1 MQETT
6 ITKLQ
11 LRPLNE
17 EGHRTQS
24 RVTVYTLEACPFC
37 LRAKSILDDIGV
49 KYQEKLLDGDIGK
62 RRWVMEQS
70 GGRKVLPQI
79 FVEDRHLG
87 GFYELKRFHKLGTLK
102 LLISRPR

>member
-17 EGHRTQS
+17 GAHRIQS
-24 RVTVYTLEACPFC
+24 KVTLYTAEACPFC
-37 LRAKSILDDIGV
+37 QRAKSLLDDAGV
-49 KYQEKLLDGDIGK
+49 KYFEQVLDGDASK

-70 GGRKVLPQI
+70 GGRKVLPQV
-79 FVEDRHLG
+79 FVDDRHLG
-87 GFYELKRFHKLGTLK
+87 GFYELKRFYQLGTLN
-102 LLISRPR
+102 LLMSRPK